1 MHRAQS
7 PEWSHRCVATTDAK
21 EDGPRSMN
29 PIQMAAFQ
37 AASGVTAATL
47 LLGIASI
54 ILVLVFI
61 WVIWVTLGTFRAWQ
75 DGNASLFDVAWSA
88 IRASIILMVLGFY
101 LR

>member
-1 MHRAQS
+1 MHRGQS
-7 PEWSHRCVATTDAK
+7 YEWLHRCVATTGDK
-21 EDGPRSMN
+21 GKSQMMN
-29 PIQMAAFQ
+29 PVQLAAFQ

-54 ILVLVFI
+54 ILLLAFI

>member
-1 MHRAQS
+1 MHRGQCH
-7 PEWSHRCVATTDAK
+7 EKLCRCVATTGNK
-21 EDGPRSMN
+21 GKSQMMN
-29 PIQMAAFQ
+29 PVQLAAFQ

-54 ILVLVFI
+54 ILLLAFI

-75 DGNASLFDVAWSA
+75 DGNASLFDIAWSA

>member
-1 MHRAQS
+1 MRPALNRVR
-7 PEWSHRCVATTDAK
+7 SHHCVATTGAK
-21 EDGPRSMN
+21 DESQRMN
-29 PIQMAAFQ
+29 AVQQAAFQ
-37 AASGVTAATL
+37 AASGVSAAVL

-54 ILVLVFI
+54 ILLLTFV
-61 WVIWVTLGTFRAWQ
+61 WVVWVTLGTFRAWQ

>member
-1 MHRAQS
+1 MHRGQS
-7 PEWSHRCVATTDAK
+7 HEWLHRCVATTGAK
-21 EDGPRSMN
+21 DESQMMN
-29 PIQMAAFQ
+29 PVQLAAFQ

-54 ILVLVFI
+54 ILLLAFI

>member
-1 MHRAQS
+1 
-7 PEWSHRCVATTDAK
+7 VATIGA
-21 EDGPRSMN
+21 EDESLTVDPV
-29 PIQMAAFQ
+29 QLAAFQ
-37 AASGVTAATL
+37 AASGVNATTL

-54 ILVLVFI
+54 ILLLAFI
-61 WVIWVTLGTFRAWQ
+61 WVVWVTLGTFRAWQ

>member
-1 MHRAQS
+1 MRRGLSHVR
-7 PEWSHRCVATTDAK
+7 SHRCVATTGDK
-21 EDGPRSMN
+21 DESLTLDPV
-29 PIQMAAFQ
+29 QLAAFQ
-37 AASGVTAATL
+37 AASGVTAAVL

-54 ILVLVFI
+54 ILLLAFI

>member
-1 MHRAQS
+1 MCPAQNRVR
-7 PEWSHRCVATTDAK
+7 SHRCVATTGIKDELLTLDAV
-21 EDGPRSMN
+21 
-29 PIQMAAFQ
+29 QLAAFQ
-37 AASGVTAATL
+37 AASGVTATVL

-54 ILVLVFI
+54 VLLLAFI